1 MEKMKE
7 IRIEKMTLNIGVGK
21 NPALLDKGVMLLTQ
35 ISGMTP
41 IKLVTQKR
49 IAGWGIRPGL
59 AVGCKV
65 TIRSQTKIKELLIR
79 LLQAKDNVLTE
90 KQFDDNGNIAF
101 GIHEYINIPGV
112 NYDPK
117 IGIIGLQA
125 CLTLERPGFR
135 IKKRKNQKR
144 KIPIRHKIQR
154 LDAIKFMKAD
164 YNIQIGEEDDNE

>member
-1 MEKMKE
+1 MKE

-21 NPALLDKGVMLLTQ
+21 NPALLDKGVMLLKQ

-65 TIRSQTKIKELLIR
+65 TIRSQTQIKEILTR

-90 KQFDDNGNIAF
+90 KQFDDNGNVAF

-125 CLTLERPGFR
+125 CLTLARPGFR

-154 LDAIKFMKAD
+154 IDAIKFMKEN
-164 YNIQIGEEDDNE
+164 YNTQIGEENDNE

>member
-1 MEKMKE
+1 MEKMRE

-21 NPALLDKGVMLLTQ
+21 NPALLDKGVMLLKQ

-41 IKLVTQKR
+41 FKAITQKR

-59 AVGCKV
+59 AIGCKV
-65 TIRSQTKIKELLIR
+65 TIREPAKVKELLIR
-79 LLQAKDNVLTE
+79 LLQAKDNVLTA
-90 KQFDDNGNIAF
+90 KQFDENGNIAF

-125 CLTLERPGFR
+125 CLTLARPGFR

-144 KIPIRHKIQR
+144 KIPLKHKITKE
-154 LDAIKFMKAD
+154 DALEFMKTN
-164 YNIQIGEEDDNE
+164 YNVQIGEKDDN